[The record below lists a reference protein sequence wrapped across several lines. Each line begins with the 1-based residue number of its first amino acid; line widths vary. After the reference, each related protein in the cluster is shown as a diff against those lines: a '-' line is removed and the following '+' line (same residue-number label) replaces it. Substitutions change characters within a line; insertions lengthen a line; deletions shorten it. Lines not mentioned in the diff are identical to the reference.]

1 MRHPRTWPGRARP
14 RGTGLRGD
22 APRSRTRPSAA
33 RGRRDRGQVAL
44 EYLGFL
50 PVLLLVG
57 LAGLQLGLASYAA
70 QQAGTAARAA
80 ARAESDD
87 DGTTS
92 GEAAARAATSGWLD
106 VTGGSPETGD
116 GQVTTTVTVEVPRV
130 VPFWSFDP
138 VIRTA
143 TMPLPATPE
152 EGP

>member
-1 MRHPRTWPGRARP
+1 MRRTRVWPGRARP
-14 RGTGLRGD
+14 GGTGLRGD
-22 APRSRTRPSAA
+22 APRSRTPA
-33 RGRRDRGQVAL
+33 RSGRRDRGQVAL

-87 DGTTS
+87 DETTS
-92 GEAAARAATSGWLD
+92 GGAAARAAASGWLD
-106 VTGGSPETGD
+106 VTGGDPEPGD
-116 GQVTTTVTVEVPRV
+116 GQVTTTVTVDIPQV
-130 VPFWSFDP
+130 VPFWSFGR
-138 VIRTA
+138 VSRTA

>member
-1 MRHPRTWPGRARP
+1 MRRTRVWPGRARP
-14 RGTGLRGD
+14 GGTGLRGD
-22 APRSRTRPSAA
+22 APRSRTPA
-33 RGRRDRGQVAL
+33 RSGPRDRGQVAL

-80 ARAESDD
+80 ARAGSDD
-87 DGTTS
+87 DETTTAAAAA
-92 GEAAARAATSGWLD
+92 EAAVSGWID
-106 VTGGSPETGD
+106 PGVDGGPSGD
-116 GQVTTTVTVEVPRV
+116 EYTVTVTVDIPQV
-130 VPFWSFDP
+130 VPFWSFGR
-138 VIRTA
+138 VSRTA